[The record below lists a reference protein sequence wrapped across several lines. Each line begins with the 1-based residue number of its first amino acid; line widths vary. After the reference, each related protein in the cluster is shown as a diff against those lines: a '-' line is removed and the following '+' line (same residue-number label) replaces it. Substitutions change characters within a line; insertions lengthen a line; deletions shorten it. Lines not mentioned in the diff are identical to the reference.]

1 MQPEPR
7 DFQGGYLASGMGPI
21 GIALLSL
28 YFIVVPVWTIG
39 ALLALWP
46 SVAATAPSSPRV
58 AADSVGVNRPA
69 VADASSPRAS
79 VQLRPEQVSLPLG
92 FKLDFR
98 ERPELRLLF
107 IALLAAVLGS
117 FIQACSSFVTFLGNR
132 QLCRSWGI
140 WYLFRPLIGMALG
153 GVFYF
158 AIRGGLLPMQ
168 ADASNISP
176 FGVAAGAGLVGM
188 FAKEATDKLKEA
200 FEVLF
205 SPKEDEKRKDA
216 LPETASQTPTQPQD
230 HGISSAA
237 TATKLP
243 TG

>member
-1 MQPEPR
+1 
-7 DFQGGYLASGMGPI
+7 MGPI

-28 YFIVVPVWTIG
+28 YFIVVPVWTVG

-46 SVAATAPSSPRV
+46 SVAATSQSAPRV
-58 AADSVGVNRPA
+58 GADSVGTSPPA
-69 VADASSPRAS
+69 VADSSSLRAS
-79 VQLRPEQVSLPLG
+79 VGLRPEQVSLPLG
-92 FKLDFR
+92 VRIDFR
-98 ERPELRLLF
+98 DRPELRLLF

-153 GVFYF
+153 AVFYF

-200 FEVLF
+200 FQVLF
-205 SPKEDEKRKDA
+205 APKGDEKRKDS
-216 LPETASQTPTQPQD
+216 LPEAASQR
-230 HGISSAA
+230 
-237 TATKLP
+237 P
-243 TG
+243 TGPEAKGASDPAPRRDP